1 MEIIDNDNIKGSR
14 MHIELPDKVRLIIN
28 KLTDEGF
35 EAYVVGGCVRDC
47 LLGKEPNDWDITTS
61 ATPIQVKS
69 LFRRTIDTGIQ
80 HGTVTIMLGND
91 GFEVTTYRIDGAYE
105 DSRHPKQVT
114 FTASLEE
121 DLKRRDFTINAM
133 AYNDEKGIVDLFD
146 GLSDIK
152 RKKIR
157 AVGEPADRF
166 NEDALRILR
175 AVRFAAQ
182 LDYEIDE
189 KTLKAVEELAPNLS
203 KISAERIRMELQKLL
218 MSKHPEKLLTLY
230 ETGVTGVILPEFD
243 LMMET
248 SQNTPHHMYSVGI
261 HTIEAL
267 KNSVRFDENLSEND
281 IKIIRLTM
289 LLHDSGKPAAKTTDE
304 DGREHFKGHSAFSEG
319 ITSEV
324 MHRLKY
330 DNDTLN
336 KVKRLVRYHDHRKK
350 LTEARVRQ
358 TIVLISK
365 ELMPLWFIVR
375 RCDICAQSLMYRE
388 EKLKDIDEC
397 EEIYNRIIKR
407 GDCLSIK
414 ELALTG
420 SDLMELGIKPG
431 PKLGDILN
439 RLFDEV
445 LDVPEHNT
453 KEYLTGRVIN
463 IYKEEFS

>member
-35 EAYVVGGCVRDC
+35 EAYAVGGCVRDC

-91 GFEVTTYRIDGAYE
+91 GFEVTTYRI
-105 DSRHPKQVT
+105 
-114 FTASLEE
+114 
-121 DLKRRDFTINAM
+121 
-133 AYNDEKGIVDLFD
+133 VDLFD

-157 AVGEPADRF
+157 AVGEPVDRF

-319 ITSEV
+319 IASEV